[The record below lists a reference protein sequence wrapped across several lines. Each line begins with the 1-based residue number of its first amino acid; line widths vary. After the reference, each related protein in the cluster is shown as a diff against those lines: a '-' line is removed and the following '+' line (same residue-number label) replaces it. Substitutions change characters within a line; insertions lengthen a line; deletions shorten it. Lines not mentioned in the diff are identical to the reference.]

1 MALCVFHDDHHPSL
15 RGKGTRWRCWACG
28 AGDYVEAGKSG
39 SIIDLGAR
47 LWTIEPSGRG
57 YFEIRRRLA
66 EARLGAWGQRRGQ
79 HSAHIHQARWDKP
92 GERR

>member
-1 MALCVFHDDHHPSL
+1 MLGGMALCVFHDDHHPSL

-47 LWTIEPSGRG
+47 LSGR
-57 YFEIRRRLA
+57 IRRR
-66 EARLGAWGQRRGQ
+66 AWTEVSDAGSPALT
-79 HSAHIHQARWDKP
+79 SA
-92 GERR
+92 GS